1 MTLLCSP
8 DTTINKACGHLLFTR
23 FNIVILLSWHRS
35 EGPAQVFAYPDM
47 ASCCIGAQDKRRLE
61 TSAQRYTTAFFACVI
76 LNLYE
81 VYKNVVLY
89 QGLYSSAELR

>member
-35 EGPAQVFAYPDM
+35 EGPAQVFLLILTWLVA
-47 ASCCIGAQDKRRLE
+47 
-61 TSAQRYTTAFFACVI
+61 AFGHKTREDWKLPPRDTPLLFLHV
-76 LNLYE
+76 
-81 VYKNVVLY
+81 
-89 QGLYSSAELR
+89 